1 MLDEILLEN
10 AQRIRTDE
18 RMCFAMSVPYFIS
31 NDHLN
36 NAQMQE
42 IQATY
47 GKIDKDV
54 ALTQFNEI
62 YQYCTRSFRIYLV
75 PSAPGLQDQVYVSN
89 LGAVFDGGKEKIPLV
104 VLSRFR
110 AKGRPGEEL
119 VGEPFFQNLG
129 YRTVR
134 SPYFFEGEADIKSI
148 APGVYVGAA
157 GMRTSSEAL
166 KWIADVASI
175 QVIECS
181 INNPYLYHLDC
192 LLFRLSSSEVAVVTS
207 VVDQTTL
214 KAIERHANILDVP
227 LEVGL
232 SGATNCIRGNEE
244 ILCDENTSLMKSN
257 DPLYERE
264 ISKIRFLEHIAKK
277 RNIAIKFFRTS
288 EFIKSGAALSCMFMR
303 LNNI

>member
-1 MLDEILLEN
+1 MLDDMLLKN
-10 AQRIRTDE
+10 AQRIRADG

-31 NDHLN
+31 NEHLN

-42 IQATY
+42 INSVY
-47 GKIDKDV
+47 GEVDRDA
-54 ALTQFNEI
+54 ALAQFDEI
-62 YQYCTRSFRIYLV
+62 YKYCARSFRIYLV
-75 PSAPGLQDQVYVSN
+75 PSASGLQDQVYVSN
-89 LGAVFDGGKEKIPLV
+89 LGAVFEVDGRESPLV

-119 VGEPFFQNLG
+119 VGELFFQNLG

-148 APGVYVGAA
+148 APGVYVGAV
-157 GMRTSSEAL
+157 GMRTSHEAL
-166 KWIADVASI
+166 QWIADAASI
-175 QVIECS
+175 KVIECT

-192 LLFRLSSSEVAVVTS
+192 VLFRLSAAEVAVVTS
-207 VVDQTTL
+207 VVDQPTL

-227 LEVGL
+227 LDVGL
-232 SGATNCIRGNEE
+232 SGATNCVRGDGE
-244 ILCDENTSLMKSN
+244 ILCDENTSLMRTH

-264 ISKIRFLEHIAKK
+264 MNKIRFLEHVAKN
-277 RNIAIKFFRTS
+277 RNIGMKFFQTS

-303 LNNI
+303 FNNT